1 MPLVQLESPFSE
13 NSLGCFFLDHSCYTS
28 NQVVN
33 MEAPFNFFDFVWEV
47 LLKVSQML
55 IYNSSKGGMV
65 MWTARIVLV

>member
-1 MPLVQLESPFSE
+1 MSFVQLESPFSG
-13 NSLGCFFLDHSCYTS
+13 NRLSCSFLDYSCYTS

-33 MEAPFNFFDFVWEV
+33 VEAPFNFFDFVWEV
-47 LLKVSQML
+47 LLKVSQVL